1 MDINKIGLCIS
12 SNINYY
18 KNTYSA
24 TISTLL
30 NSGCPVD
37 KINFIIGGCQQIYDI
52 TDANK
57 VSTSFTNIN
66 CFDFTAILYI
76 IQNNRLYEY
85 DY

>member
-37 KINFIIGGCQQIYDI
+37 KINFIIGGC
-52 TDANK
+52 
-57 VSTSFTNIN
+57 
-66 CFDFTAILYI
+66 
-76 IQNNRLYEY
+76 
-85 DY
+85 